1 MPLIQ
6 YPKVPLTA
14 GVPALARAASAVAG
28 AGNLALI
35 GAGALRQ
42 LGLIGSPKVWAILGP
57 NGKAIIRP
65 DSVLGMEYR
74 GEAKIS
80 TYPVEGGSFGSYNK
94 VQAPYDLHI
103 IMTCG
108 GAGKMTREA
117 FLARMEALKASVEL
131 CSVVT
136 PDAVYKSLNLVQFD
150 YRRTS
155 TNGVTL
161 LTVDAS
167 FSEIRV
173 TATTEYTKTAKP
185 SGAGMVNN
193 GSTKAEAP
201 AAGIAKTLT
210 GAR

>member
-1 MPLIQ
+1 MPLI
-6 YPKVPLTA
+6 PHPNVPLTA
-14 GVPALARAASAVAG
+14 GVPALARAASAVAV

-42 LGLIGSPKVWAILGP
+42 LGLIGKPKVWAVLGP
-57 NGKAIIRP
+57 DGKAIITP
-65 DSVLGMEYR
+65 DSVLDLEYR
-74 GEAKIS
+74 GESKIS

-94 VQAPYDLHI
+94 VQAPFDLHI
-103 IMTCG
+103 IMTCSG
-108 GAGKMTREA
+108 GKMTREA
-117 FLARMEALKASVEL
+117 FLARMESLKASVEL

-136 PDAVYKSLNLVQFD
+136 PDAVYKPLNLVQFD

-161 LTVDAS
+161 LTVNAS
-167 FSEIRV
+167 FEEVRV
-173 TATTEYTKTAKP
+173 TATTEYTKTATP
-185 SGAGMVNN
+185 AGAGMVNN

-201 AAGIAKTLT
+201 ASSVAKTLT

>member
-1 MPLIQ
+1 MPRIQ
-6 YPKVPLTA
+6 YPNVPLTA

-42 LGLIGSPKVWAILGP
+42 LGLIGTPKVWQILARS
-57 NGKAIIRP
+57 GKPMITP
-65 DSVLGMEYR
+65 DSVLAFEYR
-74 GEAKIS
+74 GESKIS

-94 VQAPYDLHI
+94 VQMPGDLHI
-103 IMTCG
+103 VMTCAG
-108 GAGKMTREA
+108 GAMTRDV
-117 FLARMEALKASVEL
+117 FLARLEAVKQSVFL
-131 CSVVT
+131 VGIVT
-136 PDAVYKSLNLVQFD
+136 PDAYYGSMALVGFD

-155 TNGVTL
+155 ANGVTL
-161 LTVDAS
+161 LTVNAS
-167 FSEIRV
+167 FTEVRV
-173 TATTEYTKTAKP
+173 TATTEYTKTATP

-201 AAGIAKTLT
+201 ASNIAKTLT

>member
-1 MPLIQ
+1 MPLI
-6 YPKVPLTA
+6 PHPNVPNA
-14 GVPALARAASAVAG
+14 PGVPALARAVSGVAKV
-28 AGNLALI
+28 GNLALI

-42 LGLIGSPKVWAILGP
+42 LGLIGKPKVWAVLGKD
-57 NGKAIIRP
+57 GKAIVTP
-65 DSVLGMEYR
+65 DSVLGLEYR

-108 GAGKMTREA
+108 GAGQMTREA
-117 FLARMEALKASVEL
+117 FLARMEALKTSVDL

-155 TNGVTL
+155 SNGVTL
-161 LTVDAS
+161 LTVNAS
-167 FSEIRV
+167 FSEVRV
-173 TATTEYTKTAKP
+173 TATTEYTKTATP
-185 SGAGMVNN
+185 SGAGMINN

-201 AAGIAKTLT
+201 VSSVAPALK
-210 GAR
+210 GAL